1 MKIGS
6 KDSCVINFENKG
18 FDNMHISSVFRSQN
32 VVLKLP
38 EPLQTDGNNPVL
50 AMKLEGLFKIKYW
63 TTEIMLT
70 LYLFWLFTFSV
81 FYK

>member
-6 KDSCVINFENKG
+6 KDSCVINFESKG

-32 VVLKLP
+32 VVLKLL

-50 AMKLEGLFKIKYW
+50 AMKLARTIQNKILNYRDNVNA
-63 TTEIMLT
+63 ISVLT
-70 LYLFWLFTFSV
+70 VDF
-81 FYK
+81 

>member
-18 FDNMHISSVFRSQN
+18 FDNMHISSVFRYQN

-50 AMKLEGLFKIKYW
+50 AMKLARTIQNKILNYRDNVNA
-63 TTEIMLT
+63 ISVLT
-70 LYLFWLFTFSV
+70 VDF
-81 FYK
+81 